1 MDDKRKVI
9 FVCMILVI
17 FVLVSACAQ
26 NNNDINDDDINDN
39 ISDIPPNPDQDID
52 LTKKLLD
59 DEEVSD
65 GQIYIRDEWAIGAII
80 LNDDVSEER
89 AQVIAQEYAEAI
101 KEKYSDKKINVQVLL
116 NGKNVANI
124 EL

>member
-1 MDDKRKVI
+1 MDDKRKLI
-9 FVCMILVI
+9 FVSMILVI

>member
-89 AQVIAQEYAEAI
+89 AQVIAQEYADAI

>member
-1 MDDKRKVI
+1 MDDKRKLI